1 VDELKQVLV
10 PTMNK
15 SFWISEE
22 SKIFP
27 NILYSTDKKFRSY
40 MGLFIRSILFIL
52 KKKPK
57 IVILGS
63 DLRVKQGFAVL
74 RYLGLFKKIK
84 FVSINMNAVPYFM
97 TKNWRKVI
105 YFTRN
110 EIIERGK
117 ILAKYNAPGDQGV
130 FSNNPVDGDLNL
142 KSEKVDEEYAI
153 CVGSNRRDFTSV
165 INAFDGLGLKLV
177 IRKPPQTPLNFEG
190 DLPSYCE
197 VGHRPKQEYLQE
209 VKSAKFIIVPLLET
223 WKPHGHMAIIQA
235 KCLGKVVISTKRS
248 SVDDYITDGV
258 DGFLVE
264 PGAVSEYRKCFETL
278 IHEDTQRKQM
288 EKAALETADLYSYSS
303 YQNLLINLCQEL
315 IEEDE

>member
-1 VDELKQVLV
+1 
-10 PTMNK
+10 
-15 SFWISEE
+15 
-22 SKIFP
+22 
-27 NILYSTDKKFRSY
+27 
-40 MGLFIRSILFIL
+40 
-52 KKKPK
+52 
-57 IVILGS
+57 
-63 DLRVKQGFAVL
+63 
-74 RYLGLFKKIK
+74 
-84 FVSINMNAVPYFM
+84 MNAVPYFM

-209 VKSAKFIIVPLLET
+209 VKRKGIFYLIWNFIKTRRKFKLL
-223 WKPHGHMAIIQA
+223 KIYQ
-235 KCLGKVVISTKRS
+235 KF
-248 SVDDYITDGV
+248 TDKIR
-258 DGFLVE
+258 FSNALI
-264 PGAVSEYRKCFETL
+264 YWYNYTL
-278 IHEDTQRKQM
+278 T
-288 EKAALETADLYSYSS
+288 
-303 YQNLLINLCQEL
+303 
-315 IEEDE
+315 